1 MECGQLHRG
10 DAGGRAAMVGPDRD
24 GKVDEDPRPRQAA
37 GGWLQAAGAVVTP

>member
-24 GKVDEDPRPRQAA
+24 GKVDLDLDPDWRLAA
-37 GGWLQAAGAVVTP
+37 GGRRQARW